1 MITSRSAA
9 LLRLRD
15 YGIEVGRSADLV
27 VLDCQ
32 EPEVAVAELVAP
44 MYGFKRGRHTFTRQP
59 AVLHRN

>member
-1 MITSRSAA
+1 
-9 LLRLRD
+9 LRD

-27 VLDCQ
+27 VLDCT

-44 MYGFKRGRHTFTRQP
+44 IFGFKRGRRTFTRQR